1 MYHVPIVYTSDM
13 SIELRNAAFSY
24 FLPDGTEIPALK
36 PTSLSLGPRE
46 FVAVV
51 GANGSGKSTLGK
63 LLNGLLVPT
72 IGEVI
77 VNGRSTDEPMNL
89 LPVRRTVGMVFQNP
103 DNQLVATVVED
114 DVAFGPENLG
124 VPTEEIRERVDQALK
139 QVGLAHWPRRDPH
152 HLSAGQRQK
161 VAIAGVLAM
170 RPLYM
175 VLDEPTSMLD
185 PLGRREVLATL
196 AELRSGEPIGI
207 VYITHVVEEAAEADR
222 VIVLREGLVLA
233 DGPPRDVL
241 SDERLMSDAS
251 LYATKASRIAHRL
264 AENNV
269 PLSKS
274 LLTVEEVA
282 GAICSL
288 T

>member
-1 MYHVPIVYTSDM
+1 M

-24 FLPDGTEIPALK
+24 FLPDETEIPALK
-36 PTSLSLGPRE
+36 PTSLSVGPRE

-51 GANGSGKSTLGK
+51 GANGSGKSTFGK

-77 VNGRSTDEPMNL
+77 VNGRSTAEPANL
-89 LPVRRTVGMVFQNP
+89 PPVRRTVGMVFQNP

-124 VPTEEIRERVDQALK
+124 VPTEEIRERVDQALD
-139 QVGLAHWPRRDPH
+139 QVGLGNRHRHDPH

-170 RPLYM
+170 RPEYM

-196 AELRSGEPIGI
+196 AELRSEQPIGI
-207 VYITHVVEEAAEADR
+207 VYITHIVEEAAAADR
-222 VIVLREGLVLA
+222 VVVLREGLVVA
-233 DGPPRDVL
+233 DGPPREIL
-241 SDERLMSDAS
+241 SDDGLMADAS
-251 LYATKASRIAHRL
+251 LYVTKASHIAHRL
-264 AENNV
+264 AQKNV
-269 PLSKS
+269 PLSTK

-282 GAICSL
+282 DAICSL